1 MSNTNSPLQYA
12 LTSNAFPPIP
22 LQKNTLYTIG
32 RDQGNT
38 IVLIDDLVS
47 RFHASILVDL
57 EGKVFVEDRNSRNG
71 ILLNGNKVRQRTLLQ
86 VDDKITVGTY
96 QIFFKN
102 LTTAPKS
109 SNLDEISSTT
119 MALNDLGSPDGMV
132 GTLQLMSVT
141 ELFTTLEYNEKTGL
155 LLIFNGVNEA
165 SLYFRKGNII
175 RAEFKNLRN
184 LDAVFSIL
192 SFLEGTFEFKSQEFE
207 GMPNEIPLT
216 TQQIFIEYARSLNS

>member
-1 MSNTNSPLQYA
+1 MSNASSSPQYA

-47 RFHASILVDL
+47 RFHSSILVDID
-57 EGKVFVEDRNSRNG
+57 GNVFVEDRNSRNG
-71 ILLNGNKVRQRTLLQ
+71 TLLNGNRIRQRTQLQ
-86 VDDKITVGTY
+86 IDDKVTVGTY

-102 LTTAPKS
+102 LTTAPKQP
-109 SNLDEISSTT
+109 NLDEISSTT
-119 MALNDLGSPDGMV
+119 LALNDLGSPDGMV
-132 GTLQLMSVT
+132 GTLQLMSIT
-141 ELFTTLEYNEKTGL
+141 ELFTTLEYNEKTGV
-155 LLIFNGVNEA
+155 LLILHGGYEG

-175 RAEFKNLRN
+175 RAEFKTLKN
-184 LDAVFSIL
+184 LDAVFAIL
-192 SFLEGTFEFKSQEFE
+192 ALTEGTFEFKAQELG
-207 GMPNEIPLT
+207 GMPSEIPLT